1 MKRFQIAV
9 LASSIL
15 LVPSLVSAAT
25 PPMTTTTTTTAT
37 TPVAT
42 TPATGNPAV
51 AVNVSAADFLAQ
63 VGNIMLT
70 RSCDPSSPLLTHF
83 KITSADCQT
92 KVTAAEATCTK
103 QVLPQMP
110 ANVSTPADA
119 AKWGQNYGTCIG
131 LTFAKE
137 MGINVTTNGT
147 NNAAQ

>member
-1 MKRFQIAV
+1 MKRLQIAV

-15 LVPSLVSAAT
+15 LVPSLLSAAT

-37 TPVAT
+37 TP
-42 TPATGNPAV
+42 ATGNPPV

-63 VGNIMLT
+63 VGNIMVT

-92 KVTAAEATCTK
+92 KVSAAEATCTK

-110 ANVSTPADA
+110 ASISTPADA
-119 AKWGQNYGTCIG
+119 AKWGQTYGTCIG
-131 LTFAKE
+131 LTFAKA